1 MSDDPRI
8 AQLANSLLPLV
19 SKVRTDV
26 TAVRD
31 ADGTQAWTQQ
41 RLTTERIRA
50 HLNGGPARGVC
61 PIKAGESTTM
71 VAVLDFDSHGGEV
84 SWVEMSAKVSAVV
97 DALEMIGMQPILF
110 RSGGGKGV
118 HLYLLWDSPQ
128 DAYSV
133 RMMLIEALSV
143 AGLKSGAKG
152 LVHGEV
158 EIFPKQDS
166 VAADGY
172 GNQFILP
179 GSRAST
185 PLDLRQEEDS

>member
-8 AQLANSLLPLV
+8 ARIANGLLPLV
-19 SKVRTDV
+19 KRVRTDV

-31 ADGTQAWTQQ
+31 ADGTQAWTHQK
-41 RLTTERIRA
+41 LTTERIRA

-84 SWVEMSAKVSAVV
+84 NWDEMSAKVAVV
-97 DALEMIGMQPILF
+97 AETLGMIGMEPILF

-118 HLYLLWDSPQ
+118 HLYLLWDAPQ

-133 RMMLIEALSV
+133 RVMLIEALSV

-152 LVHGEV
+152 LVQGEV

-166 VAADGY
+166 VAADGF

-185 PLDLRQEEDS
+185 PLELRQGETK